1 MSAPRAE
8 YAAFTDPGPVRE
20 RNEDRWLADPARG
33 LFAVIDG
40 MGGHAGGEAA
50 AEIAKAALAEAPT
63 PSDALMLANRRIH
76 EAVQANPA
84 LAGMGCVATAV
95 TAQGGALQVT
105 HVGDT
110 LALLVTRAGAEVLT
124 ARHTRAGA
132 LQAAHVLDDEE
143 AAALG
148 VSNQLLRD
156 VGGQLQTD
164 RAWFDVSEP
173 LPVEPGDLLLLCTDG
188 VHGPLSHPEL
198 VAALRD
204 ARAAYTP
211 LDDLVR
217 DLVRLA
223 LDRGGRDNAT
233 AVAVRWLAAEATTRP
248 VAPGP
253 ASTPPTVSSAGPPA
267 GPPSSSPPVA
277 PPPPA
282 TARTM
287 GTLMVGVLLG
297 VLFSAWALWSARSTP
312 QPEPAPPAP
321 ISTPVKATTPS
332 EAPGPATP
340 SSAGSEPAAATDP
353 GVKATSTGGTP
364 TPAGGGP
371 PNGAAAPSTAS
382 PGSASGSTPPTSGSP
397 DPAASGSAATAPV
410 VAPTPD
416 ARPEASD
423 AARDR

>member
-1 MSAPRAE
+1 VSAPRAE
-8 YAAFTDPGPVRE
+8 FAAFTDPGPVRE

-217 DLVRLA
+217 DLVGLA

-233 AVAVRWLAAEATTRP
+233 AVAIRWLPAEAITRP
-248 VAPGP
+248 VAQGP
-253 ASTPPTVSSAGPPA
+253 ASTPPPASPA
-267 GPPSSSPPVA
+267 GPPPGPPSSA
-277 PPPPA
+277 TPPPPA

-297 VLFSAWALWSARSTP
+297 VLLSAWALWSARSAAPEPT
-312 QPEPAPPAP
+312 EPAPATAP
-321 ISTPVKATTPS
+321 TTD
-332 EAPGPATP
+332 APPATP
-340 SSAGSEPAAATDP
+340 T
-353 GVKATSTGGTP
+353 
-364 TPAGGGP
+364 
-371 PNGAAAPSTAS
+371 GAAAPDRPSPTPGEQAAPLVPPAPPGVGAAS
-382 PGSASGSTPPTSGSP
+382 PAPPEPGGVTPTGAAPAQGP
-397 DPAASGSAATAPV
+397 PFPAATDKAPPANTP
-410 VAPTPD
+410 APS
-416 ARPEASD
+416 EASD
-423 AARDR
+423 AARDP